1 MHTCH
6 HFRALP
12 EFHRGVAHHNY
23 CMSLMLATNI
33 YRNLTPSSSLLLLIQ
48 DLGLG
53 LLRFLFAHIVSFNS
67 RISFCCLS
75 QCLKYMFF
83 KKTNAEVGMHT
94 TPIIFALQIYRRY
107 SKNNMVVCYFQFMFH
122 SFLMN
127 VYGKA
132 VCLPILLK
140 VSKIMVNSWV
150 NSGSSSSVAKIIKC
164 TKMYWV

>member
-67 RISFCCLS
+67 RISFCYLS
-75 QCLKYMFF
+75 HSVSNTCFSKRQMLKL
-83 KKTNAEVGMHT
+83 ECI
-94 TPIIFALQIYRRY
+94 PLQLFPPCKYIEDIVRT
-107 SKNNMVVCYFQFMFH
+107 
-122 SFLMN
+122 
-127 VYGKA
+127 
-132 VCLPILLK
+132 I
-140 VSKIMVNSWV
+140 W
-150 NSGSSSSVAKIIKC
+150 
-164 TKMYWV
+164 